1 MILHRRDFPKNNLWT
16 VKNFPSIQSPFFIPN
31 FPAIAARLSH
41 SKDPLRSDRKPLVRQ
56 FFSIFL
62 ALTACM
68 GFGFENSQKPGTVS
82 PPENHWAFKMPV
94 ADERSIDE
102 LVDAKLAE
110 TKLTAVPSASREVL
124 IRRTFHV
131 ITGLLPTPEE
141 KAKWL
146 TDTRPDWLS
155 HLADDLLDR
164 PTFGERWGRHWLDVA
179 RYADTR
185 GAALPD
191 NEDFPHAFTYRD
203 WVIRSLN
210 ESLPY
215 DQFLQ
220 RQIAAD
226 LMKLPR
232 EELAA
237 LGFLTVGR
245 AYQGG
250 QNHLVI
256 ADRIDVA
263 TRSTMGLTVACAR
276 CHDHKTDPIPTA
288 DYYALFGVF
297 NSSLVPKK
305 LPVIAEPSQEP
316 GAVAY
321 RAELGKKAMAVHN
334 HVKECDPGYQ
344 TPNDILDFNLP
355 GGTKINQTQRGKFRQ
370 LVGAVTRL
378 QATSPFAIPRAM
390 VLREKPQPFN
400 PRIHERGN
408 PGAQGEPVPRAFL
421 SILREKDEHFT
432 KGSGRLEFAHRL
444 TDDRNPLTPRVW
456 ANRVWMHLT
465 GSPLV
470 SSPGDFGP
478 QTEQPLQLKLLDHLA
493 LYLKNNGWSTKELIK
508 HIITSETFQRSS
520 RSTAELREKDPA
532 NFYYARANPR
542 RKDLEAWRD
551 SALQVSGRL
560 VNKMGGKPFK
570 LDQAP
575 YEGRRTVYAKTRRG
589 FLPSIMRAFD
599 FPGSEEALMKRTTTT
614 TPTQALYLMNSPFLH
629 GEARAIARRNPSI
642 KTIYRAILQRDP
654 TDSEAKAAQ
663 AWLARAQISR
673 TSGAWDYGYL
683 PKGTLEFKPLPRF
696 ENGQWRGEQELPDQT
711 LGWLSWTSKGGHP
724 ETDKHAALKWTAIES
739 GKVNLSGNFIA
750 TSDKGNGLI
759 ARIMRPNG
767 EILGEWAL
775 KPTEGVPTSL
785 ENIEVKAGDELW
797 FIADSRDNA
806 AFASF
811 YWAPKISD
819 NKGVISDAQSDFA
832 GPGLPPLAQLAQALL
847 LSNEFFYI
855 D

>member
-1 MILHRRDFPKNNLWT
+1 MF
-16 VKNFPSIQSPFFIPN
+16 
-31 FPAIAARLSH
+31 LS
-41 SKDPLRSDRKPLVRQ
+41 LTGC
-56 FFSIFL
+56 L
-62 ALTACM
+62 A
-68 GFGFENSQKPGTVS
+68 FGFENSPKPGKVS
-82 PPENHWAFKMPV
+82 QPEKHWAFKMPTS
-94 ADERSIDE
+94 DGRSIDQ
-102 LVDAKLAE
+102 LVNNKLAE
-110 TKLTAVPSASREVL
+110 AQLTAVPQASREIL
-124 IRRTFHV
+124 IRRIFHV
-131 ITGLLPTPEE
+131 ITGLLPTAEE
-141 KAKWL
+141 KARWVS
-146 TDTRPDWLS
+146 DTRPDWVAILT
-155 HLADDLLDR
+155 DDLLAR
-164 PTFGERWGRHWLDVA
+164 PSFGERWGRHWLDVA

-203 WVIRSLN
+203 WVIRAFN

-215 DQFLQ
+215 DQFLH

-226 LMKLPR
+226 LMTLPR

-297 NSSLVPKK
+297 NSSLVPQKF
-305 LPVIAEPSQEP
+305 PVIAEPSQEP
-316 GAVAY
+316 RAIAY
-321 RAELGKKAMAVHN
+321 RAELKKKALTVHK
-334 HVKECDPGYQ
+334 HVKECDPNYK
-344 TPNDILDFNLP
+344 TPEDLLDFNLP
-355 GGTKINQTQRGKFRQ
+355 RGTKINQTQRGKFRQ
-370 LVGAVTRL
+370 LTGAVTRL

-390 VLREKPQPFN
+390 VVREKPNPFN

-408 PGAQGEPVPRAFL
+408 PRAQGESVPRAFL
-421 SILREKDEHFT
+421 SILRGKDEVFT

-444 TDDRNPLTPRVW
+444 TDGRNPLTSRVW

-470 SSPGDFGP
+470 ESPGDFGP
-478 QTEQPLQLKLLDHLA
+478 QTEIPIQLALLDHLA
-493 LYLKNNGWSTKELIK
+493 LFLTDNKWSTKALIK
-508 HIITSETFQRSS
+508 YIISSEAFQRSS
-520 RSTAELREKDPA
+520 GSTSELREKDPA
-532 NFYYARANPR
+532 NLYYARANR
-542 RKDLEAWRD
+542 QRKDLEAWRD

-560 VNKMGGKPFK
+560 ANQMGGKPFK

-599 FPGSEEALMKRTTTT
+599 FPGSEEALMRRTTTT

-629 GEARAIARRNPSI
+629 GEARAIAKRGNS
-642 KTIYRAILQRDP
+642 TGEIYQAILQRDP
-654 TDSEAKAAQ
+654 TTTENESAE
-663 AWLARAQISR
+663 AWLTRAQSSR
-673 TSGAWDYGYL
+673 TSGAWEYGYL
-683 PKGTLEFKPLPRF
+683 HKGSLEFKPLPRF
-696 ENGQWRGEQELPDQT
+696 EKGQWRGRQKLPDQT
-711 LGWLSWTSKGGHP
+711 LGWLSWTSHGGHP
-724 ETDKHAALKWTAIES
+724 EVDKHAVLKWTAIES
-739 GKVNLSGNFIA
+739 GQINISGNFVA
-750 TSDKGNGLI
+750 TSDQGNGLI
-759 ARIMRPNG
+759 ARIIRPDG
-767 EILGEWAL
+767 ETLAEWTL
-775 KPTEGVPTSL
+775 EPTQRVPTTL
-785 ENIEVKAGDELW
+785 KNIEVEDGDEIW
-797 FIADSRDNA
+797 FVADSRDDV

-811 YWAPKISD
+811 QWAPTISD
-819 NKGVISDAQSDFA
+819 QKGIIADAKSDFA
-832 GPGLPPLAQLAQALL
+832 GPGLPPRAQLAQALL